1 MEKFTVKEPALLL
14 ATLLRN
20 LRGYK
25 RTTVKNLLKFR
36 AVSVN
41 GKSTTRFD
49 HPLASGDQVSVQ
61 HNKEKA
67 AKEELKQELQI
78 IFEDS
83 DIIVIDKPAGLLT
96 IATDKVRTRTAF
108 YKLNEYLKSPH
119 PTLSPKGR
127 GGARSFQVERTS
139 ARDGFA
145 GFHGGKVRGKPL
157 FIVHRLDQDASG
169 LLIFAKNLE
178 AKMFLQ
184 DHWADFTKRY
194 YAVVHGIPGEKEAT
208 IKNYLSENKFLR
220 IYSSPRPGPD
230 SKIAITHYKVIK
242 EKEKKSLLEVK
253 LVTGRK
259 HQIRVHLSGMGHPV
273 IGDDK
278 YGGKFRDHSKV
289 RLALHAFC
297 LEMEHPRSHKKVK
310 FEIPMPP
317 EFNSLL
323 AG

>member
-14 ATLLRN
+14 ETLFRTLQ
-20 LRGYK
+20 GYK

-41 GKSTTRFD
+41 GKFTTRFD
-49 HPLASGDQVSVQ
+49 HPLMPGDQVSVE

-83 DIIVIDKPAGLLT
+83 DIIVINKPPGLLT

-108 YKLNEYLKSPH
+108 YKLNEYLKDNSEH
-119 PTLSPKGR
+119 LKRGR
-127 GGARSFQVERTS
+127 HLGAQ
-139 ARDGFA
+139 
-145 GFHGGKVRGKPL
+145 KPL

-169 LLIFAKNLE
+169 LLVFAKNLE

-184 DHWADFTKRY
+184 DNWANFTKKY

-220 IYSSPRPGPD
+220 IYSSPKPGPD
-230 SKIAITHYKVIK
+230 AKIAITHYKVIK
-242 EKEKKSLLEVK
+242 EKEKKALLEVK

-259 HQIRVHLSGMGHPV
+259 HQIRVHLSGMGHPI

-278 YGGKFRDHSKV
+278 YGGKYRDHSKT
-289 RLALHAFC
+289 RLALHAFS
-297 LEMEHPRSHKKVK
+297 LEIEHPHTHKKVK
-310 FEIPMPP
+310 FEIPLPS
-317 EFNSLL
+317 EFNQLL